1 MIVTYVDRQSK
12 KWYSNRE
19 EDMTAGRKKTGEV
32 EKEDNMT
39 YADMFSKVKGMLI
52 GADVSDIHEHL
63 AYQFNITG
71 EAEGIFYAEV
81 KDGQLYVELYEYFD
95 RDAMFTC
102 SAETLFKIADGKTD
116 PSLAVTLGK
125 LKVEGNIDKAL
136 RLKDLINSKKNA
148 DKAEKKQ
155 EK

>member
-1 MIVTYVDRQSK
+1 
-12 KWYSNRE
+12 
-19 EDMTAGRKKTGEV
+19 
-32 EKEDNMT
+32 MT
-39 YADMFSKVKGMLI
+39 YADMFSKVKSMLM

-81 KDGQLYVELYEYFD
+81 KDGQLFVEPYEYFD

-116 PSLAVTLGK
+116 PILAVTLGK

-136 RLKDLINSKKNA
+136 KLKDLIKSKKTS
-148 DKAEKKQ
+148 KK
-155 EK
+155 KK

>member
-1 MIVTYVDRQSK
+1 
-12 KWYSNRE
+12 
-19 EDMTAGRKKTGEV
+19 
-32 EKEDNMT
+32 MT
-39 YADMFSKVKGMLI
+39 YADMFSKVKEMLM

-81 KDGQLYVELYEYFD
+81 KDGQLYVEPYEYFD

-102 SAETLFKIADGKTD
+102 TADTLFKIADGKTD
-116 PSLAVTLGK
+116 PILAVTLGK

-136 RLKDLINSKKNA
+136 KLKDLINSKKA
-148 DKAEKKQ
+148 AEKAARKAGKKQ
-155 EK
+155 DK

>member
-1 MIVTYVDRQSK
+1 
-12 KWYSNRE
+12 
-19 EDMTAGRKKTGEV
+19 
-32 EKEDNMT
+32 MT

-81 KDGQLYVELYEYFD
+81 KDGQLFVEPYEYFD

-102 SAETLFKIADGKTD
+102 SAETLFKIAEGKTEED
-116 PSLAVTLGK
+116 GSGARVYAGQ
-125 LKVEGNIDKAL
+125 
-136 RLKDLINSKKNA
+136 
-148 DKAEKKQ
+148 AESRG
-155 EK
+155 EYR